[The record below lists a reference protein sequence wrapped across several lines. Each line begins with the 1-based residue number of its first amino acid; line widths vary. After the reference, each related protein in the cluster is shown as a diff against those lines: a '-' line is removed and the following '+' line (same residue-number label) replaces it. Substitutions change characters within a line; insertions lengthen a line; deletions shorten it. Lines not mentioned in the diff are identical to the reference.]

1 MSPVCTL
8 HFPGAPFLS
17 RETIVGAC
25 ARGAQ
30 FRDQIVWPNLNLV
43 VSLRSQGHR
52 RSGAE
57 GSEGVLATEGSDSL
71 RTRGE
76 SAGVS
81 AYPW

>member
-8 HFPGAPFLS
+8 HFAGAPFAS
-17 RETIVGAC
+17 AVTTVGAC

-30 FRDQIVWPNLNLV
+30 FRDQIGWANLNLGGA
-43 VSLRSQGHR
+43 LRSQGHR

-71 RTRGE
+71 RRRGE

-81 AYPW
+81 AYLW

>member
-8 HFPGAPFLS
+8 HFAGAAFAS
-17 RETIVGAC
+17 AVTTVGAC

-81 AYPW
+81 AYLW

>member
-17 RETIVGAC
+17 RETTVGAC

-30 FRDQIVWPNLNLV
+30 FRDQIGWANLNLGGA
-43 VSLRSQGHR
+43 LRSHGHR

-71 RTRGE
+71 RRRGE

-81 AYPW
+81 AYLW